1 MVSMRI
7 AVIGGGIS
15 GLVAAY
21 QLQDKAEVTVF
32 DANDYIGGHTH
43 TVDVHCG
50 GGHFAVDTGFIVY
63 NDWTYPNFVQLL
75 SRLNV
80 ATQTSDMSF
89 ALSDPKSGFA
99 YAAPQ
104 LGGLFAHKR
113 NLLSPRFYQ
122 MLWDIVR
129 FSKDGPTFLKDCHD
143 EVPLSTFF
151 EQGRYSQAFL
161 SRYLIP
167 MISAIWS
174 AGCGTVGELP
184 ARYFLHFFE
193 HHGLMNL
200 RDRPQWRVIS
210 GGSRNYIGPLVRGYS
225 ERVYTRSPVH
235 QVTRYADH
243 VTLKM
248 PNDELLSFDHVIMAV
263 HSDQALRILADPSD
277 GERDILGAIP
287 YQANDVSLHTD
298 TSILPRNR
306 RAWASWNYRMDPKTN
321 EQAHLTYHMNRLQ
334 SLNAPCDFLVS
345 LNQNDHIAPEHQIQE
360 FNYSHPAY
368 SAASVAAQARHQ
380 EISGVNRTH
389 YCGAYWGYGFHEDGV
404 KSALD
409 ACAWFDAGV
418 LV

>member
-1 MVSMRI
+1 MRV

-21 QLQDKAEVTVF
+21 QLQGKAEVSVF
-32 DANDYIGGHTH
+32 EANEYIGGHTH
-43 TVDVHCG
+43 TVDVRRDG
-50 GGHFAVDTGFIVY
+50 ENFAIDTGFIVY

-75 SRLNV
+75 AQLEV
-80 ATQTSDMSF
+80 PTQASDMSF
-89 ALSDPKSGFA
+89 ALSDPATGFA
-99 YAAPQ
+99 YAAPR
-104 LGGLFAHKR
+104 LDGLFAHKR
-113 NLLSPRFYQ
+113 NAFNPRFYQ

-129 FSKDGPTFLKDCHD
+129 FSKDGPAFLQDCAD
-143 EVPLSTFF
+143 EVPLSVFF
-151 EQGRYSQAFL
+151 ERGRYSRIFL
-161 SRYLIP
+161 DRYLVP

-184 ARYFLHFFE
+184 ARYFLHFFKN
-193 HHGLMNL
+193 HGLMNL
-200 RDRPQWRVIS
+200 KDRPQWRVIT
-210 GGSRNYIGPLVRGYS
+210 GGSRNYIEPLIRGFS
-225 ERVYTRSPVH
+225 DRVYTRSPVH
-235 QVTRYADH
+235 QLIRHPEH

-248 PNDELLSFDHVIMAV
+248 PNEELLKFDHVVLAV
-263 HSDQALRILADPSD
+263 HSNQALRMLADPSD
-277 GERDILGAIP
+277 AERDILGAIP
-287 YQANDVSLHTD
+287 YQPNAVSLHTD

-306 RAWASWNYRMDPKTN
+306 NAWASWNYRMDPKTEN
-321 EQAHLTYHMNRLQ
+321 QAHLTYHMNRLQ
-334 SLNAPCDFLVS
+334 SLEASCDFLVS
-345 LNQNDHIAPEHQIQE
+345 LNQDEHIASEHQIGQ

-368 SAASVAAQARHQ
+368 SSASVAAQARHR

>member
-1 MVSMRI
+1 MRV

-32 DANDYIGGHTH
+32 EANDYIGGHTH
-43 TVDVHCG
+43 TVDVHHDG
-50 GGHFAVDTGFIVY
+50 EDFAIDTGFIVY
-63 NDWTYPNFVQLL
+63 NDWTYPHFVQLL
-75 SRLNV
+75 DRLGV

-89 ALSDPKSGFA
+89 ALSDPASGFA
-99 YAAPQ
+99 YAAPR
-104 LGGLFAHKR
+104 LDGLFAHKR
-113 NLLSPRFYQ
+113 NAFNPRFYQ

-129 FSKDGPTFLKDCHD
+129 FSKDGPNFLQDCED
-143 EVPLSTFF
+143 GVPLSVFF
-151 EQGRYSQAFL
+151 EQGRYSPMFL
-161 SRYLIP
+161 ERYLVP

-184 ARYFLHFFE
+184 ARYFLHFFKN
-193 HHGLMNL
+193 HGLMNL
-200 RDRPQWRVIS
+200 TNRPQWRVIT
-210 GGSRNYIGPLVRGYS
+210 GGSRNYIAPLIRGFS
-225 ERVYTRSPVH
+225 DRVYTRSPVQQLVRH
-235 QVTRYADH
+235 PEH

-248 PNDELLSFDHVIMAV
+248 PNEELLAFDHVVLAV
-263 HSDQALRILADPSD
+263 HSDQALRLLADPSD
-277 GERDILGAIP
+277 EEREILGAIP
-287 YQANDVSLHTD
+287 YQPNSVSLHTD
-298 TSILPRNR
+298 TSLLPQNR
-306 RAWASWNYRMDPKTN
+306 KAWASWNYRMDPNTK
-321 EQAHLTYHMNRLQ
+321 ERAHLTYHMNRLQ

-345 LNQNDHIAPEHQIQE
+345 LNQDEHIAPEHQLQG

-368 SAASVAAQARHQ
+368 SAASVAAQARHR